1 MNTNIKKVFV
11 LLFTAAT
18 LASCSNDPEKPGRT
32 YMPDMQYSQAYET
45 YSENP
50 NFEDSTSARPPV
62 DGTISRGTLPAKYS
76 ATPADESYHV
86 SYMYKR
92 YFKDTNEDYIR
103 AGEELKNPFKPSKEL
118 LAEAK
123 LVYNTNCKVCHGDK
137 GAGDGSIVE
146 SGAYPPVPNYRERLP
161 LLKEGQMFHSIT
173 YGKNLM
179 GSYSS
184 QITVDETW
192 KVILYIQQLAEV
204 GPFSKEEENA
214 EETST
219 EVSQDTTVANN

>member
-1 MNTNIKKVFV
+1 MNTNIIKVFV
-11 LLFTAAT
+11 LLFTAAA
-18 LASCSNDPEKPGRT
+18 LSSCSNNPESPGRT
-32 YMPDMQYSQAYET
+32 FMPDMTYSQAYET

-50 NFEDSTSARPPV
+50 NFRDSTSARPPV
-62 DGTISRGTLPAKYS
+62 EGTISRGTLPAKYAS
-76 ATPADESYHV
+76 TEADESYHV
-86 SYMYKR
+86 SYMYRR
-92 YFKDTNEDYIR
+92 YYQDTNDDYVK
-103 AGEELKNPFKPSKEL
+103 AGEELTNPFKPTKEV

-137 GAGDGSIVE
+137 GEGNGSIVE
-146 SGAYPPVPNYRERLP
+146 SGAYPPVPAYKERLP

-179 GSYSS
+179 GSYSA

-204 GPFSKEEENA
+204 GPFKKEVEETEEASEETEEE
-214 EETST
+214 
-219 EVSQDTTVANN
+219 TVAIN